1 MGNSVII
8 LLILVIQHTL
18 TPRVFS
24 SLIMKFYN
32 AALNVC
38 LKIISNLTYIG
49 ERERER
55 ERERVCVTIHQTS
68 DFQYKSINFV
78 NDTVIC
84 VAGKMNKCFN
94 KDKSFD

>member
-1 MGNSVII
+1 
-8 LLILVIQHTL
+8 
-18 TPRVFS
+18 
-24 SLIMKFYN
+24 MKFYN
-32 AALNVC
+32 AALDVC

-55 ERERVCVTIHQTS
+55 EREERESVTIHQTS
-68 DFQYKSINFV
+68 DFQDKSINFV